1 MGFERKRAQAG
12 VPVLQQGLNRNAPA
26 SAGAQFSTGILYHSG
41 NTAQV
46 KKLEAEEGKKSQNP
60 QP

>member
-1 MGFERKRAQAG
+1 LLTEKERAG
-12 VPVLQQGLNRNAPA
+12 KMPALQNRNIPA
-26 SAGAQFSTGILYHSG
+26 GAGAQFSTGILYHSG

-46 KKLEAEEGKKSQNP
+46 KTLEAEEGKKSQNP